1 MQNPYFKSKVM
12 TADRGQ
18 LLLMLYDGA
27 IRFNEQALQLLQE
40 EKKVQALAP
49 MGKSLAIIQELQ
61 NMLDNTKA
69 PELCDNLERLYVF
82 LQDQIMS
89 AQLNGGKKNLETVGG
104 ILKELRSGWAEAI
117 DKVSK
122 SGELRRAG

>member
-27 IRFNEQALQLLQE
+27 IRFNDKAINLLAEEQKL
-40 EKKVQALAP
+40 QALAP
-49 MGKSLAIIQELQ
+49 MGRTLAIVQELQ
-61 NMLDNTKA
+61 NMLDNSKA
-69 PELCDNLERLYVF
+69 PELCDNLERLYVYI
-82 LQDQIMS
+82 QDQILS
-89 AQLNGGKKNLETVGG
+89 AQLEGGVKPLESVAA

-117 DKVSK
+117 KKASK

>member
-27 IRFNEQALQLLQE
+27 IRFNDQAIKLLE
-40 EKKVQALAP
+40 ENKKVQALAP
-49 MGKSLAIIQELQ
+49 MGRSLAIVQELQ

-82 LQDQIMS
+82 IQDQIIN
-89 AQLNGGKKNLETVGG
+89 AQLNGDTKALESVDGV
-104 ILKELRSGWAEAI
+104 LKELRSGWAEAI
-117 DKVSK
+117 QKVSK

>member
-27 IRFNEQALQLLQE
+27 IRFNDKAINLLAEEQKL
-40 EKKVQALAP
+40 QALAP
-49 MGKSLAIIQELQ
+49 MGRTLAIVQELQ
-61 NMLDNTKA
+61 NMLDNSKA

-82 LQDQIMS
+82 IQDQILS
-89 AQLNGGKKNLETVGG
+89 AQLEGGVKPLESVAA

-117 DKVSK
+117 KKASK

>member
-27 IRFNEQALQLLQE
+27 IRFNDQAMALLKESQ
-40 EKKVQALAP
+40 KVQALAP
-49 MGKSLAIIQELQ
+49 MGKTLAIVQELQ
-61 NMLDNTKA
+61 NMLDNSRA

-82 LQDQIMS
+82 LQDQIIS
-89 AQLNGGKKNLETVGG
+89 AQLRGETKALESVGG
-104 ILKELRSGWAEAI
+104 ILKELRSGWAEAV
-117 DKVSK
+117 KKASK